1 MTLLL
6 RKRDLSSKSRHVWV
20 NIGFIIDAIDAG
32 EIAIAW
38 VPTQDQI
45 ANTFTAAEDRVRFTR
60 NRNALLGSRSI
71 V

>member
-1 MTLLL
+1 M
-6 RKRDLSSKSRHVWV
+6 

-32 EIAIAW
+32 EIECKW

-45 ANTFTAAEDRVRFTR
+45 ANTFTAAEDRVRFAR
-60 NRNALLGSRSI
+60 NRDALLGSRSI